1 MNDIYESGIFQ
12 SDIFRAAR
20 PAPKSRMESTIT
32 EGLALPPR
40 EQWQR
45 NAAHTA
51 AVAAAGADTRTWL
64 EQLIRSRYR
73 KEAALSGAWSIID
86 GQDALIGSWTV
97 GERLIQVIVT
107 RRRVHVRTRL
117 PTANSNAS
125 DAQKMTAAVA
135 LGRELFGLG
144 SESAELAKAA
154 RRLGDFTYAAPEPK
168 DQQGFRTCYLIVTD
182 GVSVKYSFV
191 KLNGDPAEIKG
202 HRPFARPERWFGER
216 QRAVS

>member
-1 MNDIYESGIFQ
+1 MNDIYES
-12 SDIFRAAR
+12 DIFKITR
-20 PAPKSRMESTIT
+20 PEAKSPTESTIT
-32 EGLALPPR
+32 EGLALPSR

-45 NAAHTA
+45 NAAPAA

-64 EQLIRSRYR
+64 EQLIRPKYR

-97 GERLIQVIVT
+97 GERMIQVIVT
-107 RRRVHVRTRL
+107 RRRVHVRMKL
-117 PTANSNAS
+117 PTAKSKAS
-125 DAQKMTAAVA
+125 DAEKIAAAVA

-154 RRLGDFTYAAPEPK
+154 RRLGDFAYAAPEPK
-168 DQQGFRTCYLIVTD
+168 DQKGFRTCYLIVTD

-202 HRPFARPERWFGER
+202 HRPFAPPSPWFGER
-216 QRAVS
+216 PRAVS